1 MKKTMSDAQVT
12 SSSNNITIADS
23 SKFSYKNSSQNLSND
38 DKFSCLKK
46 KILEISIIYLFY
58 CWNNNCNCNYCN
70 CTDNCFVF
78 GKKKD
83 DSNSPPIPSPIP
95 PIPPPINEIKIYEET
110 I

>member
-12 SSSNNITIADS
+12 SSSNNIIIADS
-23 SKFSYKNSSQNLSND
+23 SKVSYKNSSQNLSND
-38 DKFSCLKK
+38 DRFSCLKK
-46 KILEISIIYLFY
+46 KYWKFPLYIYFIVGIIIVIAIIVIVPIIV
-58 CWNNNCNCNYCN
+58 
-70 CTDNCFVF
+70 VF

-95 PIPPPINEIKIYEET
+95 PIPPPINEIKIYEAT